1 LAHDDDSDAS
11 LMGRAAGGDPA
22 AFDVLVRRWKN
33 RVFRLALRFVRRPE
47 DAEDMTQEV
56 FMKVYRTAASYRR
69 DAPFEHWLLRIATN
83 TCVDRLRAARRRP
96 EEVLS
101 AITPDAA
108 GWLDRAL
115 GGRSLRAIEIE
126 SARATAA
133 DLLATLS
140 PKDRTVLVLLD
151 LEGRS
156 AQEVAAAIGSTRA
169 AVKVRAMR
177 ARRALRRLAE
187 RGPRARP
194 S

>member
-1 LAHDDDSDAS
+1 MAHDDDSDAS
-11 LMGRAAGGDPA
+11 LMGRAAGGEPA

-101 AITPDAA
+101 ALAA
-108 GWLDRAL
+108 DPAAWLDRAL
-115 GGRSLRAIEIE
+115 GGQSLRDLEME
-126 SARATAA
+126 SARTTAA
-133 DLLATLS
+133 ELLATLP
-140 PKDRTVLVLLD
+140 PKDRMVLVLLD

-156 AQEVAAAIGSTRA
+156 AQEVAAAIGSTRG
-169 AVKVRAMR
+169 AVKVRALR
-177 ARRALRRLAE
+177 ARRALRRLAL
-187 RGPRARP
+187 RAPGGRTP
-194 S
+194 

>member
-1 LAHDDDSDAS
+1 MAHEDDSDAS

-56 FMKVYRTAASYRR
+56 FMKVFRTAATYRM

-96 EEVLS
+96 EDVLS

-108 GWLDRAL
+108 TWLDRAL
-115 GGRSLRAIEIE
+115 GGRSLRALEIE
-126 SARATAA
+126 SARRTAGE
-133 DLLATLS
+133 LLSTLS
-140 PKDRTVLVLLD
+140 PKDRAVLVLLD
-151 LEGRS
+151 LEGLS
-156 AQEVAAAIGSTRA
+156 AQQVAAAIGSTRA

-177 ARRALRRLAE
+177 ARRALRRIALRAP
-187 RGPRARP
+187 RGRP